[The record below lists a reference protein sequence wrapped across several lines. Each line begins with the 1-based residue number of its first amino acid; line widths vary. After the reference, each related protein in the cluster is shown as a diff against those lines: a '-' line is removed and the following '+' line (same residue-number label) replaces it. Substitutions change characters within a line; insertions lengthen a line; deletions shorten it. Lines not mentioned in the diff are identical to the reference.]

1 MGTYFANNKFLF
13 IDHIST
19 IDRQR
24 NEGTLLSG
32 SNAML
37 PLWATQVN
45 RLTAEQQLHLQQG
58 PMRSCLAEWWRAG
71 TTKERLIRS

>member
-1 MGTYFANNKFLF
+1 MGTHFAGNKFLF
-13 IDHIST
+13 IDHTST
-19 IDRQR
+19 IDKQI

-32 SNAML
+32 SNTML

-45 RLTAEQQLHLQQG
+45 RLTAEQQFHLQQG
-58 PMRSCLAEWWRAG
+58 PMRSYLAEWWRTG